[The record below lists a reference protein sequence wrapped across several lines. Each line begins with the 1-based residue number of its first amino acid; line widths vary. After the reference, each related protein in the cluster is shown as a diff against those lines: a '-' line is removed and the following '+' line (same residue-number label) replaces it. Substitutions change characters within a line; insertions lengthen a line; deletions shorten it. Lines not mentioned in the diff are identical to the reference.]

1 MKSQSDKIT
10 LLVIRD
16 AGNPVRKIQI
26 SKPMAVALPAAAVLS
41 LSSLI
46 SSMHYHAS
54 RSIQELEAEAA
65 ALSSQNVRLEASI
78 ADKEKAL
85 QSVQSEALRL
95 VEEAKG
101 IKDQLKS
108 ADALQRELQ
117 GLVSKPK
124 GASSAGKEAAAG
136 ESGGEAIPVPD
147 RTKEVPVAVAQ
158 PNNGTF
164 SLPMTQAKS
173 ASPSAITIRIGAFH
187 AAIEHTPALRIGG
200 EYIASYSSPGEVP
213 AVRETKDEL
222 TEIRGMLEEMVRSL
236 SGTVLE
242 AQKADTARLQREE
255 AQALLWPTSSRM
267 ISSSFGYRTD
277 PFKGS
282 SAFHAGIDIAA
293 QAGDVVLA
301 AQGGKIAAAEQSAA
315 RGNYIVIDHENGLQT
330 LYMHLSSLDVSVGDN
345 VAKGQTIGR
354 VGSTGR
360 STAPHLHF
368 QVVKQNKSVNPL
380 SYIKQD

>member
-1 MKSQSDKIT
+1 MKSQSDKIA
-10 LLVIRD
+10 LLVVRD
-16 AGNPVRKIQI
+16 AGRPARKIQL

-65 ALSSQNVRLEASI
+65 ALSLQNVRLEQAV
-78 ADKEKAL
+78 ADNEKAL
-85 QSVQSEALRL
+85 QSVQSEALGL

-101 IKDQLKS
+101 IKEQLKR
-108 ADALQRELQ
+108 ADSLQRELQ
-117 GLVSKPK
+117 GLISKSQ
-124 GASSAGKEAAAG
+124 GASSSGKGAAAG
-136 ESGGEAIPVPD
+136 ETEGEAIPVPD
-147 RTKEVPVAVAQ
+147 RTKEVPAAAAQ

-164 SLPMTQAKS
+164 PLPMTQAKFV
-173 ASPSAITIRIGAFH
+173 SPSAITIRIGAFQT
-187 AAIEHTPALRIGG
+187 AIEHTQALQIGG

-222 TEIRGMLEEMVRSL
+222 TEIGGMLEEMVRSL
-236 SGTVLE
+236 SGTVLK
-242 AQKADTARLQREE
+242 AQKADTARLQGEE
-255 AQALLWPTSSRM
+255 AQAFLWPTLSRT

-293 QAGDVVLA
+293 QTGDVVVA
-301 AQGGKIAAAEQSAA
+301 AQGGVVAATEQSAA
-315 RGNYIVIDHENGLQT
+315 RGNYIVIDHGNGLQT
-330 LYMHLSSLDVSVGDN
+330 LYMHLSSLDVSAGDN
-345 VAKGQTIGR
+345 VTKGQRIGQ